1 MEERTCR
8 LPVLYSLIDPALRD
22 GAAATH
28 LAGRCGNRSTR
39 AHAYDHCLRKI
50 SRSTNTRFM
59 TRSQPIG
66 SLPTSIGDI
75 AMSRRAI
82 RNGDATTTGGIVIAG
97 TASIFVDDKHI
108 ALDGDKA
115 TCGNCEGRFPIAGS
129 AVSVVGDGRAVAVEG
144 DAVLCPCG
152 QNFLVASN
160 DCMFFIEG
168 SGGHGSATPFIGYS
182 AFPPTR
188 YAPAS
193 DIYSGQFV
201 IRDVRTKQPLSNVR
215 YWIKDRSGNV
225 HASGVSDRHGC
236 TVRVRTEHAEA
247 LKLVIED

>member
-1 MEERTCR
+1 
-8 LPVLYSLIDPALRD
+8 
-22 GAAATH
+22 
-28 LAGRCGNRSTR
+28 
-39 AHAYDHCLRKI
+39 
-50 SRSTNTRFM
+50 
-59 TRSQPIG
+59 
-66 SLPTSIGDI
+66 
-75 AMSRRAI
+75 MSRRAI

-115 TCGNCEGRFPIAGS
+115 TCGNCEGKFPIAGS
-129 AVSVVGDGRAVAVEG
+129 AVSVVGNGRAVAVEG

-160 DCMFFIEG
+160 DCMFFIG
-168 SGGHGSATPFIGYS
+168 SSSGHRSAPPFTGYS
-182 AFPPTR
+182 AFAPTR

-193 DIYSGQFV
+193 DIYSDQFV